1 MLEQSGILTAP
12 GMGTVLLFLVLFCY
26 LIMSKIIKAI
36 KKNNDA
42 TTLQANI
49 SPPSQAAGVY
59 NATGVAAAITA
70 AVNEY
75 RKYNS

>member
-12 GMGTVLLFLVLFCY
+12 GMGSVLLFIVFICY
-26 LIMSKIIKAI
+26 LIVSKIIKAI
-36 KKNNDA
+36 KNNNDEA
-42 TTLQANI
+42 ALQSETTPS
-49 SPPSQAAGVY
+49 SPAAGVY
-59 NATGVAAAITA
+59 NASGVAAAITA